1 MSDSFPH
8 TRPLVPMPLSIWL
21 FPNYP
26 CMHAKSLQL
35 CLTLCDPMDCG
46 PPSRLLCPWDSPG
59 KNTGVG
65 CHALLQGIF
74 PTQRMNPSLLHC
86 RWILYHLSH
95 QGSPLNRDTV
105 SKNNQFLLGKK
116 REWIWVGNCFWHSL
130 PLCSPISRRDI
141 ENAITSC
148 LKESGPSYYPIAVSS
163 SAFRVAG

>member
-46 PPSRLLCPWDSPG
+46 PLSSSVHPRDSPG
-59 KNTGVG
+59 KNTGMG

-74 PTQRMNPSLLHC
+74 LT
-86 RWILYHLSH
+86 
-95 QGSPLNRDTV
+95 QGSNLHLLMSPVLAGGFFTTSTTWKACSWVISFN
-105 SKNNQFLLGKK
+105 KNPKTSLVVQWLRMSWTWVQSL
-116 REWIWVGNCFWHSL
+116 IWEDPACL
-130 PLCSPISRRDI
+130 R
-141 ENAITSC
+141 AIRPVC
-148 LKESGPSYYPIAVSS
+148 LKSRSPSA
-163 SAFRVAG
+163 